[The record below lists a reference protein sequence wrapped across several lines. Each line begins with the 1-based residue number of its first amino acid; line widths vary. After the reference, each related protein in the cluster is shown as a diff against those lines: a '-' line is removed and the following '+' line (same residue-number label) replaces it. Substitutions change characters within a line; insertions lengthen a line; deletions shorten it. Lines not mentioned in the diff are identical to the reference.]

1 MDIGFKRRI
10 KQKLWK
16 LLGKFICM
24 RKRVII
30 QEDIMISS
38 AYWTN
43 KRKNRKMMK
52 SQLKMEMMKI
62 MKVGT
67 PRGNVDNIKPHRSYW
82 KEEMMNRQNLTLRIK
97 SRI

>member
-1 MDIGFKRRI
+1 
-10 KQKLWK
+10 
-16 LLGKFICM
+16 
-24 RKRVII
+24 
-30 QEDIMISS
+30 
-38 AYWTN
+38 
-43 KRKNRKMMK
+43 MMK